1 MDLSV
6 LLSDPAARTILHERA
21 RSLARRDQN
30 VDATASELVLRFA
43 LGDEQYAV
51 PATATREVIR
61 FESVARLPAVH
72 PAILGL
78 VNVRGRLLVCL
89 DLRPLLGLATTPPQA
104 AMHLLIVSASGMEV
118 ALLVDQVVSIQPE
131 HLTLHPT
138 PAAIAGRSAGWVR
151 GVDDQLALHLD
162 VEGLL
167 NDPRLAAPSE

>member
-6 LLSDPAARTILHERA
+6 LLSDPTTRTILHERA
-21 RSLARRDQN
+21 RSLARRDQSAD
-30 VDATASELVLRFA
+30 VTVGELVLRFT

-89 DLRPLLGLATTPPQA
+89 DLRPLLGLPTTPPHT
-104 AMHLLIVSASGMEV
+104 AMHLLIVGSAGIEA

-131 HLTLHPT
+131 HVTLHPT
-138 PAAIAGRSAGWVR
+138 PAAIAGRGAGWVR

-162 VEGLL
+162 LAGLL
-167 NDPRLAAPSE
+167 IDPRLAATSE

>member
-6 LLSDPAARTILHERA
+6 LLADPAARAILHERA
-21 RSLARRDQN
+21 RSLARSHQ
-30 VDATASELVLRFA
+30 VAETAPRELVLRFT
-43 LGDEQYAV
+43 LGNEQYAL

-61 FESVARLPAVH
+61 CESVAPLPAVH

-89 DLRPLLGLATTPPQA
+89 DLRPLLGLPTPPSQST
-104 AMHLLIVSASGMEV
+104 MYLLIVSAGGMEV

-162 VEGLL
+162 PDGLL
-167 NDPRLAAPSE
+167 GDPRLATSTD